1 MAINLFLVFGGRSV
15 EHEVSVISALQAAN
29 SLNKEKYNIFPLYI
43 AKDGITYTGDAL
55 MNIENFK
62 NMNTL
67 IPQCQEATLMKNGRD
82 VELVAFKRKGQK
94 LKTVLRQ
101 VINVALPIVHGTFC
115 EDGTAAGWFELLGL
129 PYVGCD
135 VVSAAN
141 GMNKLYFKNICAAN
155 DIPVLECMTFT
166 SRQWVNER
174 DDVVSKIEKIGYPVI
189 VKPIDLGSSVG
200 ISKISSADELDEKI
214 SLAASFCER
223 MLIERAVTDMREIN
237 CSVCGDIY
245 DCETSVLE
253 EPIMH
258 DEVLSYKDKYMSS
271 GSSKGM
277 SGLSR
282 KIPAELSDEKRDEI
296 CALAKKTFV
305 ALGCSGISRIDF
317 IMDNADNQHV
327 YVNEI
332 NTIPGSLAFYLW
344 EPKGV
349 KYSELLDRAIKTA
362 FDRQRRRDTL
372 VLSYDT
378 NILEN
383 GSFGKGSAKKLG

>member
-1 MAINLFLVFGGRSV
+1 MAINLLLVFGGRSV

-43 AKDGITYTGDAL
+43 AKDGTTYTGDAL

-67 IPQCQEATLMKNGRD
+67 ISQCREATLMKNGRD

-94 LKTVLRQ
+94 LKTVLKQ

-129 PYVGCD
+129 SYVGCD

-155 DIPVLECMTFT
+155 GIPVLECMTFT

-174 DDVVSKIEKIGYPVI
+174 DEVISEIEKIGYPVI

-258 DEVLSYKDKYMSS
+258 DEVLSYNDKYMSS

-344 EPKGV
+344 EPKGI

>member
-1 MAINLFLVFGGRSV
+1 MAINLLLVFGGRSV

>member
-1 MAINLFLVFGGRSV
+1 MAINLLLVFGGRSV

-43 AKDGITYTGDAL
+43 AKDGTTYTGDAL
-55 MNIENFK
+55 MKIENFK

-67 IPQCQEATLMKNGRD
+67 IPQCLEATLIKSGRD

-101 VINVALPIVHGTFC
+101 VINVAFPIVHGTFC

-135 VVSAAN
+135 VVSSAN

-155 DIPVLECMTFT
+155 GIPVLECITFT

-223 MLIERAVTDMREIN
+223 MLVERAVTDMREIN

-245 DCETSVLE
+245 DCEASVLE

-282 KIPAELSDEKRDEI
+282 KIPAELSDQKRDEI
-296 CALAKKTFV
+296 CDLARKTFT

-317 IMDNADNQHV
+317 IMDNADNQRV